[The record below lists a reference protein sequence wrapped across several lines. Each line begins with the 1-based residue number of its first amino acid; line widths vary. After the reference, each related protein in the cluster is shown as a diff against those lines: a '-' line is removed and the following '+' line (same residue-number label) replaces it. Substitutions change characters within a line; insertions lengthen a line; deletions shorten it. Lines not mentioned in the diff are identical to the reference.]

1 MVGSYLTQ
9 KKNSLTIT
17 EHPPSVI
24 TAAVF
29 DTKPYDRQALQQA
42 SADRGIEW
50 HFLEFRLTTDTASA
64 ARNARAV
71 CVFVND
77 QLDRPCLELLA
88 SEGVELVALRCAGF
102 NNVDIDAARELKI
115 TVTRV
120 PVYSPY
126 AVAEHAVALLL
137 TLNRKI
143 HRAFNRVRELNF
155 SLNGLVGFDLHGKT
169 AGIVGTG
176 KIGQVTGQILRG
188 FGMRVLAYDLFPN
201 HEWAKETGVEYAEA
215 VSVLLRN
222 SDVISL
228 HTPLTPETKY
238 LIRAE
243 TIELMRPGSILINV
257 SRGALVDTKALIG
270 GLKSG
275 RLAGVG
281 LDVYEE
287 EEGIFFEDLSGEVL
301 HDDELA
307 RLLTFPNVLITS
319 HQAFLTREALTEIAC
334 TTAGNIAAL
343 AGQEPF
349 VDGSVVT

>member
-1 MVGSYLTQ
+1 M
-9 KKNSLTIT
+9 IT
-17 EHPPSVI
+17 
-24 TAAVF
+24 TAVF
-29 DTKPYDRQALQQA
+29 DTKPYDREALQHA
-42 SADRGIEW
+42 SANRGIEW
-50 HFLEFRLTTDTASA
+50 HFLEFRLTHDTAHA
-64 ARNARAV
+64 AKNAQAV

-88 SEGVELVALRCAGF
+88 RQGVELVALRCAGF
-102 NNVDIDAARELKI
+102 NNVDVDSAKELKL

-120 PVYSPY
+120 PAYSPH

-155 SLNGLVGFDLHGKT
+155 SLHGLVGFDLYAKT

-176 KIGQVTGQILRG
+176 KIGRVTGQILRG
-188 FGMRVLAYDLFPN
+188 FGMRVLAYDPFPD
-201 HEWAKETGVEYAEA
+201 HEWAEQTGVEYAEDL
-215 VSVLLRN
+215 SVLLRN

-238 LIRAE
+238 TIRAE
-243 TIELMRPGSILINV
+243 TLELMKPGSVLINTG
-257 SRGALVDTKALIG
+257 RGALVDTKALIKA
-270 GLKSG
+270 LKSG

-287 EEGIFFEDLSGEVL
+287 EEGIFFEDLSGQVL
-301 HDDELA
+301 HDDDLA

-319 HQAFLTREALTEIAC
+319 HQAFLTREALAEIAR
-334 TTAGNIAAL
+334 TTVANISAL
-343 AGQEPF
+343 AGQESF
-349 VDGSVVT
+349 VEGSVVT